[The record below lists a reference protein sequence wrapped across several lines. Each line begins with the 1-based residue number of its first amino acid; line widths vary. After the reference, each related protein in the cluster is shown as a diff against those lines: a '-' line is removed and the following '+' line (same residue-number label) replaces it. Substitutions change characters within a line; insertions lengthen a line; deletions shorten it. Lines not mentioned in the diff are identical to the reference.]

1 MAIGLKLSKLILI
14 DCTLA
19 VKIFQDK
26 KNNVAFIDVRDR
38 KKYVQ
43 GFAFGA
49 VNCPMDRFNSII
61 SDLVPNKS
69 THLIIIGASTSI
81 IKKISAILN
90 RYQFKNYCFIKGNY
104 LAWKKARLPM
114 WAGEF
119 TFSKAFG
126 EWIEISG
133 NIKNIYPK
141 QLKQLH
147 SQNMQSVTQIDARP
161 KIEYQNFT
169 LPFSQQCSGGELPAL
184 LNNKQYDKK
193 KVIVHC
199 AGRTRSIIAYQ
210 TLLDFN
216 FSHKKYV
223 LNGGTQN
230 WVLHGYERAYQKK
243 SSIQKTKINLK
254 QDIKLAKQIQKKY
267 QLPFVFQ
274 AKQVNQSHAFII
286 QSEIQ
291 PNKNNAIWKSV
302 NATTLVQST
311 DKFIASTNTPIYV
324 FSNIPTSAVFTV
336 LWLRRLGYQA
346 IWHQQ
351 APKKNLT
358 KKFCSKDFNDPTYF
372 FPHRHK
378 GSNED
383 AKGYLNW
390 EHQLIPSIQKWGC
403 SKPWHSIN
411 YKNLKMIIH
420 PIVKIYKK
428 I

>member
-1 MAIGLKLSKLILI
+1 MAIGLKLSKPSLI
-14 DCTLA
+14 DCALA
-19 VKIFQDK
+19 VTIFQNK
-26 KNNVAFIDVRDR
+26 KNNVAFIDVRSR
-38 KKYVQ
+38 KTYVQ

-49 VNCPMDRFNSII
+49 VNCPMDRFHSII
-61 SDLVPNKS
+61 SDLVPDKA
-69 THLIIIGASTSI
+69 THLIIIGASTNI
-81 IKKISAILN
+81 VKKISVILK
-90 RYQFKNYCFIKGNY
+90 RYQFKNYYFIKGNY
-104 LAWKKARLPM
+104 LAWKKAKLPM

-126 EWIEISG
+126 EWIEVTG
-133 NIKNIYPK
+133 NIKNMHPK

-147 SQNMQSVTQIDARP
+147 SQNMQSVTQVDARP
-161 KIEYQNFT
+161 KIEYQKFT

-193 KVIVHC
+193 TLIVHC

-243 SSIQKTKINLK
+243 SSIQKTNINLK
-254 QDIKLAKQIQKKY
+254 QDAKLARQIQRKY
-267 QLPFVFQ
+267 KLPFVSQ
-274 AKQVNQSHAFII
+274 AKQVEQCHAFII

-291 PNKNNAIWKSV
+291 PNKKNTIWKSV

-311 DKFIASTNTPIYV
+311 EKFIASTNTPIYI

-351 APKKNLT
+351 TPKKNLI
-358 KKFCSKDFNDPTYF
+358 KKFYSKDFNDLTYF
-372 FPHRHK
+372 FPRRHK
-378 GSNED
+378 GSKQD

-390 EHQLIPSIQKWGC
+390 EHQLIPSMQKWGC
-403 SKPWHSIN
+403 SKPWHYIN
-411 YKNLKMIIH
+411 YKNLQTIVH
-420 PIVKIYKK
+420 PMVKIYKK
-428 I
+428 N

>member
-1 MAIGLKLSKLILI
+1 MAIGLKLSKLSLI

-61 SDLVPNKS
+61 SDLIPDKA
-69 THLIIIGASTSI
+69 TYLILIGASTNI
-81 IKKISAILN
+81 IKNINTILKQHKF
-90 RYQFKNYCFIKGNY
+90 RKYHFIKGNY
-104 LAWKKARLPM
+104 LAWKKAKLPM

-119 TFSKAFG
+119 TSSKAFG
-126 EWIEISG
+126 EWIEVTG
-133 NIKNIYPK
+133 NIKNMYPK
-141 QLKQLH
+141 QLKRLH
-147 SQNMQSVTQIDARP
+147 GLNMHSVTQIDARP
-161 KIEYQNFT
+161 KIEYEKFT

-184 LNNKQYDKK
+184 LNNKQYNKK
-193 KVIVHC
+193 TLIVHC
-199 AGRTRSIIAYQ
+199 AGRTRSIIGYQ

-216 FSHKKYV
+216 FSNKKYV

-230 WVLHGYERAYQKK
+230 WVLHGYDRAYQKK
-243 SSIQKTKINLK
+243 SSIHKAKINLN

-267 QLPFVFQ
+267 QLPFVSQ
-274 AKQVNQSHAFII
+274 AKQVDQSHAFII

-291 PNKNNAIWKSV
+291 PNKKKAIWKSV
-302 NATTLVQST
+302 NATTLIQST
-311 DKFIASTNTPIYV
+311 DKFIASTNTPIYI
-324 FSNIPTSAVFTV
+324 FSNIATSAVFTV

-351 APKKNLT
+351 TPKKNLA
-358 KKFCSKDFNDPTYF
+358 KKFYSKDFNDPTHF
-372 FPHRHK
+372 FPLRHK
-378 GSNED
+378 GSKQD

-390 EHQLIPSIQKWGC
+390 EHQLIPSLKKWGC
-403 SKPWHSIN
+403 SKPWHSISS
-411 YKNLKMIIH
+411 KNLKTIIH
-420 PIVKIYKK
+420 PIVKVYKK
-428 I
+428 N

>member
-1 MAIGLKLSKLILI
+1 M
-14 DCTLA
+14 
-19 VKIFQDK
+19 
-26 KNNVAFIDVRDR
+26 
-38 KKYVQ
+38 
-43 GFAFGA
+43 
-49 VNCPMDRFNSII
+49 
-61 SDLVPNKS
+61 
-69 THLIIIGASTSI
+69 H
-81 IKKISAILN
+81 
-90 RYQFKNYCFIKGNY
+90 
-104 LAWKKARLPM
+104 
-114 WAGEF
+114 
-119 TFSKAFG
+119 
-126 EWIEISG
+126 
-133 NIKNIYPK
+133 PK

-193 KVIVHC
+193 KLIVHC

-243 SSIQKTKINLK
+243 SSIQKTNINLK
-254 QDIKLAKQIQKKY
+254 QDAKRARQIQRKY
-267 QLPFVFQ
+267 KLPFVSQ
-274 AKQVNQSHAFII
+274 AKQVEQCHAFII

-291 PNKNNAIWKSV
+291 PNKKNTIWKSV

-311 DKFIASTNTPIYV
+311 DKFIASTNTPIYI

-351 APKKNLT
+351 TPKKNLI
-358 KKFCSKDFNDPTYF
+358 KKFYSKDFNDPTYF
-372 FPHRHK
+372 FPRRHK
-378 GSNED
+378 GSKQD

-390 EHQLIPSIQKWGC
+390 EHQLIPSMQKWGC
-403 SKPWHSIN
+403 SKPWHYIN
-411 YKNLKMIIH
+411 YKNLQTIVH
-420 PIVKIYKK
+420 PMVKIYKK
-428 I
+428 N